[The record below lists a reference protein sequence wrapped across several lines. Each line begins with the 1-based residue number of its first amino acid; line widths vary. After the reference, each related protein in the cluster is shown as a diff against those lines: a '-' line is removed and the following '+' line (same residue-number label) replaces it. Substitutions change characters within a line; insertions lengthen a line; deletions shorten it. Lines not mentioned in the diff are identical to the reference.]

1 MAIRERIKAIRL
13 AIQRANRVLVRRS
26 VNRLLGGLLRLGR
39 IPQLSRAGF
48 VLPTTVLLLLV
59 VTLTVGSIGY
69 RTYTRTQ
76 QTIGERQQRVVYNA
90 ATPAVDRAR
99 SKLEFLF
106 DSQRDSRLPGG
117 IPPENYLVGMMLNR
131 PGGTVIGD
139 TTVPAFYPN
148 GYDPYTFSN
157 EASPGAGERRVDIN
171 GDGVTD
177 NAWLYRTD
185 TNGDGTQDATVVYS
199 IVFQTPPTEA
209 QLRDTRNDP
218 ALPTAGVRRRANAL
232 QVRNA
237 PLSSRSP
244 LSDRCATG
252 NVASQPAGGWLP
264 DGSNTSILRKNFQVN
279 AYVLPDNPNGTV
291 TTLEVQ
297 QDRQAERGNKWGA
310 WFRNDLEIFPGPPFR
325 MNGAM
330 HTEGSLMVAGGSFTS
345 LLISSPASCLYTAD
359 ASEVTSVNVQAGG
372 TRAAFQGQFIAGGMR
387 DNRFIP
393 GTDSGAFH
401 IFNGANAQPRVGQ
414 NLTPTTDSITPDDD
428 ASALRPVDFAIDP
441 VVMQTAGESRSR
453 GIAGNPATERA
464 GTWAAAQLAGG
475 APVGQQNAR
484 IRNIDRREPPYVDDS
499 YRADNRYGPKP
510 SYGRESSI
518 DSTLRV
524 TTIGLPIGN
533 VDALVKDGDATPGA
547 DATDVGLDGYWERRA
562 RLEGMRVIVGQRL
575 ELGDPAGWGGPH
587 SGDRTAVESFEP
599 LRPYRDCTGNTGR
612 CAEARQRKSLW
623 DNLASVQATA
633 VYHSADS
640 NSTSSDIPTA
650 CLATTVHPGTAGTLE
665 RSATFEDLAHGFP
678 NSAIPGYTDANRL
691 VISDFLRGRGT
702 NGWSY
707 IPTGTTT
714 WTTWVDQFADTN
726 SNMMKALKNL
736 AYFAGDPRGGAPS
749 FRPTQDNFVH
759 PYPAMAMW
767 GDFSIL
773 RRVIDLMEDGTA
785 YADLSPADKTT
796 LHTAGCTLG
805 MLAYNLDYLDKFNP
819 APHPL
824 LGTVGTAPNGTTLRG
839 AIEAIRQGQTLL
851 GPLTQQHLDWMAGNP
866 STPTVVSSNPEVY
879 VRWLERWRDLLPADG
894 TTPAG
899 TGAMST
905 NRQTLNQIILLA
917 QMIISKEQ
925 VERDRFW
932 GFNGSG
938 DTFTINRGGTT
949 PSPGLTATCQYSET
963 PTVDPLRYL
972 CSFRPRY
979 PVLYSLFPMTQ
990 PDVARVAPAA
1000 AAVAVRGLHRDTS
1013 DNGQRDL
1020 ARDSIDSTDTYIA
1033 LVNGAD
1039 VNYEPF
1045 NQTDIAS
1052 IALQPQPLANW
1063 TIPVSSA
1070 VTPTVVATTPNSNR
1084 EDLIKVCLT
1093 GPCSLTS
1100 RGDGT
1105 TGEYR
1110 QVAFK
1115 DSAFFNG
1122 REGLSV
1128 RALNL
1133 NLGLLKDSF
1142 GGLTSDRWLPLSGV
1156 IYAFR
1161 EDAVSEM
1168 GIVRPAQAGADIPT
1182 CVNNTAITGNAICRM
1197 VVNVE
1202 ARNSTDPPLGPRLIS
1217 PKPVDYYADPDRR
1230 PHGFRLRNGARLD
1243 RTGDRQRGLSFIT
1256 DNPVAI
1262 QGTFN
1267 LHQTSGG
1274 ARLEEFRTPLQM
1286 PDYTNFYNRADVDN
1300 RFAEE
1305 ASDLWRPAEILAD
1318 GITILSNNFCDGS
1331 IQDGILTYNLGGGA
1345 TLPVANTRISQDE
1358 SDQATLTRYGC
1369 DVSGTR
1375 AATSYLD
1382 QNRPSDVVRDHNGGT
1397 DAWRPRFMRVNPA
1410 DYIPVGAS
1418 RSYIGDSPIMFSSS
1432 GSFLR
1437 ARLASVAANAP
1448 YSSTYYVW
1456 SDGKSKN
1463 AAVAS
1468 EVNAIIIS
1476 GIVPSRPQ
1484 QAFGGLHNFPRFL
1497 EDWSGVPLR
1506 ISGSLLQL
1514 NYSNQATGP
1523 FDQDAWEPGAAP
1535 VAAEHITYYNPPGRL
1550 WGYDVGLQKAPSGPV
1565 ASRFAQIRPTRSEF
1579 YSEPPADDPYICRLR
1594 SAIGGAAACPA

>member
-13 AIQRANRVLVRRS
+13 AIQRANRVLVRRF
-26 VNRLLGGLLRLGR
+26 VNRLFGGLLRLGR

-117 IPPENYLVGMMLNR
+117 VPPENYLLGMMLNR

-139 TTVPAFYPN
+139 TTIPAFYPN

-157 EASPGAGERRVDIN
+157 EVNPGAGERRVDIN
-171 GDGVTD
+171 GDGVVD

-218 ALPTAGVRRRANAL
+218 ALPTAGVRRRAAAL

-244 LSDRCATG
+244 LTDRCATG

-264 DGSNTSILRKNFQVN
+264 DGSNTSILRKNFQIN

-291 TTLEVQ
+291 ATLEVQ

-310 WFRNDLEIFPGPPFR
+310 WFRNDLEIFPGPAFR

-330 HTEGSLMVAGGSFTS
+330 HSEGSLMVAGGSFTS

-359 ASEVTSVNVQAGG
+359 ASEVTTVNVQAGG
-372 TRAAFQGQFIAGGMR
+372 TRAAYQGQFIAGGMR
-387 DNRFIP
+387 DNGFLAA
-393 GTDSGAFH
+393 DSGAFH
-401 IFNGANAQPRVGQ
+401 IFNGANAQPLVGQ
-414 NLTPTTDSITPDDD
+414 TLTPATDSVTPNDNTGT
-428 ASALRPVDFAIDP
+428 LRPVDFAIDP
-441 VVMQTAGESRSR
+441 IAMQTAGESRSR
-453 GIAGNPATERA
+453 GIDGNPATQRA
-464 GTWAAAQLAGG
+464 ATWAAAQLAGG

-510 SYGRESSI
+510 TYGRESSL

-524 TTIGLPIGN
+524 DTIGTRIGN
-533 VDALVKDGDATPGA
+533 VDALVKNGDPTPGA
-547 DATDVGLDGYWERRA
+547 DTSDVGLDGYWERRA

-575 ELGDPAGWGGPH
+575 ELGDPAGWGGPQ

-599 LRPYRDCTGNTGR
+599 LRPYRDCTGNANR

-633 VYHSADS
+633 IYHAADS
-640 NSTSSDIPTA
+640 NSTDPDIPTA

-665 RSATFEDLAHGFP
+665 RSATFENLAHGFP
-678 NSAIPGYTDANRL
+678 TNAIPGYTDSNRL

-707 IPTGTTT
+707 VPTGTTT
-714 WTTWVDQFADTN
+714 WTSWVDQFDDPN
-726 SNMMKALKNL
+726 STMMRALRNL

-749 FRPTQDNFVH
+749 FRPIQDNFVH

-773 RRVIDLMEDGTA
+773 RRVILLMDDGAT
-785 YADLSPADKTT
+785 YADLSPADKST
-796 LHTAGCTLG
+796 LHTAGCMIG
-805 MLAYNLDYLDKFNP
+805 MLAYNLDYLDRFNP
-819 APHPL
+819 TTHPL
-824 LGTVGTAPNGTTLRG
+824 LGSTGAAPSGTTLRG
-839 AIEAIRQGQTLL
+839 AIEAIRQGRTPL
-851 GPLTQQHLDWMAGNP
+851 GAFTNPQPRLDWMAGDP
-866 STPTVVSSNPEVY
+866 GALTTVSSNPEVY
-879 VRWLERWRDLLPADG
+879 VRWLERWRDQLPAVQTTNSTF

-899 TGAMST
+899 VVNT
-905 NRQTLNQIILLA
+905 NRETLNQIIYLA

-938 DTFTINRGGTT
+938 DTINATREGSPG
-949 PSPGLTATCQYSET
+949 SPGLIATCGYPAT
-963 PTVDPLRYL
+963 DALRYL

-979 PVLYSLFPMTQ
+979 PILYSLFPMIQ
-990 PDVARVAPAA
+990 SDVARVAPGAA
-1000 AAVAVRGLHRDTS
+1000 SVRGSHRDSSENT
-1013 DNGQRDL
+1013 QRDL

-1039 VNYEPF
+1039 VTYEPF
-1045 NQTDIAS
+1045 SQTDIAS
-1052 IALQPQPLANW
+1052 IALQPQPLTNW
-1063 TIPVSSA
+1063 TIPVSGA
-1070 VTPTVVATTPNSNR
+1070 VTPSVEATTANSNR

-1093 GPCSLTS
+1093 GPCLLTS
-1100 RGDGT
+1100 RGDGIP
-1105 TGEYR
+1105 GEYR
-1110 QVAFK
+1110 RVAFK

-1122 REGLSV
+1122 REGVSV

-1133 NLGLLKDSF
+1133 DLGLLKDSF
-1142 GGLTSDRWLPLSGV
+1142 GGLTSDRWLPVSGV
-1156 IYAFR
+1156 IYGFR

-1168 GIVRPAQAGADIPT
+1168 SIVRPAQPGADIAT
-1182 CVNNTAITGNAICRM
+1182 CVNNANITANALCRM

-1202 ARNSTDPPLGPRLIS
+1202 ARSSTDPPLGPRLIS
-1217 PKPVDYYADPDRR
+1217 PKPVDYYPDPDRR
-1230 PHGFRLRNGARLD
+1230 PHGFRLRNGVRLD

-1267 LHQTSGG
+1267 LHQTSTGT
-1274 ARLEEFRTPLQM
+1274 RLEEFRTLLQM
-1286 PDYTNFYNRADVDN
+1286 PDYTNFYARADVDN
-1300 RFAEE
+1300 RFSEE
-1305 ASDLWRPAEILAD
+1305 ANDLWRPAEILAD
-1318 GITILSNNFCDGS
+1318 GITVLSNNFCDGS

-1345 TLPVANTRISQDE
+1345 TLPVATTRISQNE
-1358 SDQATLTRYGC
+1358 SDQATLARYGC
-1369 DVSGTR
+1369 NVGGTR
-1375 AATSYLD
+1375 AATSYLN
-1382 QNRPSDVVRDHNGGT
+1382 QNRPSAVIADRDGGA
-1397 DAWRPRFMRVNPA
+1397 DAWKPRFMRANPA
-1410 DYIPVGAS
+1410 DYLSDAGTV
-1418 RSYIGDSPIMFSSS
+1418 SYIGDSPIVFSAS
-1432 GSFLR
+1432 GSVLR
-1437 ARLASVAANAP
+1437 ARANSQANTA
-1448 YSSTYYVW
+1448 YAGAYYAW
-1456 SDGKSKN
+1456 SDGKSRN
-1463 AAVAS
+1463 QAAVS

-1484 QAFGGLHNFPRFL
+1484 QSFGGLHNFPRFL
-1497 EDWSGVPLR
+1497 EDWGGVPLR
-1506 ISGSLLQL
+1506 ISGALLQL

-1523 FDQDAWEPGAAP
+1523 FDQDAWEPGSTP
-1535 VAAEHITYYNPPGRL
+1535 VAVEFIPYYTPPNRL

-1594 SAIGGAAACPA
+1594 SAIGGAATCPT